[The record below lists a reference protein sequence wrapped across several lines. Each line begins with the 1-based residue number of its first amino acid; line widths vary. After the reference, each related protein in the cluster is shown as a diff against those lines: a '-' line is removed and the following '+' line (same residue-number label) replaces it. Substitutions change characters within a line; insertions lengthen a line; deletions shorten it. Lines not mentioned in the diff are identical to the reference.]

1 MVEGGLKADLLENR
15 LAVTA
20 AGCFID
26 KKNVPTQA
34 TVLITEQIGKQRA
47 QGFEFSAVGKLAEP
61 WSIIAKYSYIDS
73 RIVNDPDPTLSH
85 VRFHNI
91 PYNAFNVWT
100 RYNLM
105 QRPEQT
111 FGLAAGVIF
120 VGERAGDLHDSFQ
133 LPGYTRYDAGV
144 YYQRRNLS
152 ATVYFENIF
161 DKEYYVSSV
170 DNLTVFPGNPFTVRA
185 TVGVTF

>member
-1 MVEGGLKADLLENR
+1 VVEGGLKADLLENR

-34 TVLITEQIGKQRA
+34 TVLITE
-47 QGFEFSAVGKLAEP
+47 
-61 WSIIAKYSYIDS
+61 
-73 RIVNDPDPTLSH
+73 PTLSH